1 MAGEDHMTAPSGV
14 SIFERLASPPAPL
27 LIVLSGP
34 SGVGKTTLTKRL
46 VERGW
51 PGHVMVTVTTRRP
64 RPGEVDHVHY
74 HFRSAEEF
82 HEMIAKGELLE
93 HAEVHGNWYGV
104 PAPMARERLAAGQ
117 DVILTIDPQ
126 GAKTI
131 REKVN
136 GAIFIFVAPES
147 LETLTHRVD
156 NRGHDTPE
164 QRALRLLNAEREMAE
179 APSYDYV
186 IVNREGFLD
195 EAIEKLEAIF
205 TAEHCRVNPRRPVV

>member
-1 MAGEDHMTAPSGV
+1 MAGRDSMTAPSGF
-14 SIFERLASPPAPL
+14 SFFERFAAPPTPL

-34 SGVGKTTLTKRL
+34 SGVGKTTLTRRL

-64 RPGEVDHVHY
+64 RPGEVNGVHY
-74 HFRSAEEF
+74 HFRTAEQF
-82 HEMIAKGELLE
+82 HEMIERGELLE
-93 HAEVHGNWYGV
+93 HAEVHSNWYGV

-126 GAKTI
+126 GAKTV
-131 REKVN
+131 REKVD
-136 GAIFIFVAPES
+136 GAIFVFVAPES

-156 NRGHDTPE
+156 NRGHDSAE

-179 APSYDYV
+179 AHSYDYL
-186 IVNREGFLD
+186 IVNREGYLD
-195 EAIEKLEAIF
+195 EAVERLEAIF
-205 TAEHCRVNPRRPVV
+205 TAEHCRVNPRRPIV

>member
-1 MAGEDHMTAPSGV
+1 MSAGSSRT
-14 SIFERLASPPAPL
+14 IFERLAAPPPPIL
-27 LIVLSGP
+27 VVLSGP

-64 RPGEVDHVHY
+64 RPGEVDGVHY
-74 HFRSAEEF
+74 HFRTAEQF
-82 HEMIAKGELLE
+82 HEMIERGELLE
-93 HAEVHGNWYGV
+93 HAEVHGAWYGV

-131 REKVN
+131 REKVR
-136 GAIFIFVAPES
+136 GAIFVFVAPES

-156 NRGHDTPE
+156 HRGHDSPE
-164 QRALRLLNAEREMAE
+164 QRALRMLNAEREMAE
-179 APSYDYV
+179 APSYDYL
-186 IVNREGFLD
+186 IVNREGNLD
-195 EAIEKLEAIF
+195 QAIEWLEAIL
-205 TAEHCRVNPRRPVV
+205 TAEHCRVNAIRPVV